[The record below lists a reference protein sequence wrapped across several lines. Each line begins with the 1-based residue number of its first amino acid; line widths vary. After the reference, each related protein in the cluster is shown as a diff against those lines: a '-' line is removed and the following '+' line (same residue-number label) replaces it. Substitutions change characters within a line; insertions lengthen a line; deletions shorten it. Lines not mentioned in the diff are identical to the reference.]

1 MVGRL
6 LADVWRVF
14 LGFTTGTIGLFDDG
28 NDWACIW

>member
-6 LADVWRVF
+6 LADMGFF
-14 LGFTTGTIGLFDDG
+14 LAFTTGTIGLFDDG